1 MHDQLQEAI
10 YAVDDLMGEGYAK
23 KNPDLLGR
31 MLQADSIRLLGE
43 ILFELVAED
52 DEQDTMQ

>member
-1 MHDQLQEAI
+1 MHDQLQQAI
-10 YAVDDLMGEGYAK
+10 YAIDDLMGDGYAR
-23 KNPDLLGR
+23 KNPDLIGR

-52 DEQDTMQ
+52 AQDTMQ

>member
-1 MHDQLQEAI
+1 MHDSLQQAI
-10 YAVDDLMGEGYAK
+10 YAIDDLMGDGYAR
-23 KNPDLLGR
+23 KNPDLIGR

-52 DEQDTMQ
+52 AQDTMQ